1 MSIHPWKAD
10 YLFNWVWKQDKQEV
24 PTTTTTKKD
33 IEKCSTCGVKFS
45 SFASPKKQP
54 LQKTNPSQKGKKKM

>member
-1 MSIHPWKAD
+1 
-10 YLFNWVWKQDKQEV
+10 VWKQDKQEV